1 MDVWTEHQVDW
12 PVALVDQGETAPWI
26 PLVGLDTA
34 LEHPILNQKHVCQVG
49 CLLAEAEVSSSIIEL
64 DVVGQLDRNGQD
76 WLNLIVASRSCYIT
90 LSCIK
95 QRNCEL
101 LLT

>member
-1 MDVWTEHQVDW
+1 MDW

-26 PLVGLDTA
+26 ALVGLDTA